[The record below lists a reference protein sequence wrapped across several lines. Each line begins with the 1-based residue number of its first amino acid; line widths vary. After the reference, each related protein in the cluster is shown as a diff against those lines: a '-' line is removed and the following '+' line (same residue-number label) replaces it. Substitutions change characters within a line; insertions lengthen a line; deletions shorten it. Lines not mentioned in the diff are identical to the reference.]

1 MLCFAVFDLFYLM
14 PIVSVKLQLLKSGT
28 TLRVYWMSLT
38 EGTLVPNVI
47 HGIHQQCVSPLES

>member
-28 TLRVYWMSLT
+28 T
-38 EGTLVPNVI
+38 EGLLDLS
-47 HGIHQQCVSPLES
+47 H